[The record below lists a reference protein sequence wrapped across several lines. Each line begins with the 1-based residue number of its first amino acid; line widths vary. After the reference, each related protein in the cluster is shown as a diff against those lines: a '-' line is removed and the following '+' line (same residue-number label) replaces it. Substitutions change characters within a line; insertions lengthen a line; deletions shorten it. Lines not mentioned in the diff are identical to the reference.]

1 MMLRRI
7 ETQAALAETTERG
20 KFGVRAVAQLSA
32 HMGVLFDTMEMN
44 FSWAINWPS
53 GWAAMVMFSDKV
65 SVPAH
70 VLVRFL
76 DKEAVLLNIETERYF
91 GLDETGARM
100 WQLATTAANIDAAYQ
115 ALLSEY
121 DVDGETLR
129 EHLSELLEKLAG
141 NGLLTMTPS
150 DVGTTAAI

>member
-1 MMLRRI
+1 
-7 ETQAALAETTERG
+7 
-20 KFGVRAVAQLSA
+20 
-32 HMGVLFDTMEMN
+32 
-44 FSWAINWPS
+44 
-53 GWAAMVMFSDKV
+53 MVMFSDKV
-65 SVPAH
+65 SIPAH

-100 WQLATTAANIDAAYQ
+100 WQLATTSTNIDAAYQ

-121 DVDGETLR
+121 DADAETLR
-129 EHLSELLEKLAG
+129 EDLIELLEKFAE

-150 DVGTTAAI
+150 DVGTAPTI

>member
-1 MMLRRI
+1 MSRRI
-7 ETQAALAETTERG
+7 ETQAPLAQITERG
-20 KFGVRAVAQLSA
+20 VFGEGGVGQLFCA
-32 HMGVLFDTMEMN
+32 CRGAIRYNGNEFR
-44 FSWAINWPS
+44 WAISWPG
-53 GWAAMVMFSDKV
+53 GWTALVRFSDKV
-65 SVPAH
+65 MVPAH

-115 ALLSEY
+115 TLLGEY

-129 EHLSELLEKLAG
+129 EHLSELLEKLAN

-150 DVGTTAAI
+150 DVGTTSTI

>member
-7 ETQAALAETTERG
+7 ERLGNNRARRIPDEGRVRQFNATQAAS
-20 KFGVRAVAQLSA
+20 LS
-32 HMGVLFDTMEMN
+32 DTMEMS
-44 FSWAINWPS
+44 FSGAINWAS
-53 GWAAMVMFSDKV
+53 GWAAMVLFSDKV

-100 WQLATTAANIDAAYQ
+100 WQLATTSANIDAAYH

-121 DVDGETLR
+121 DVDAEMLR
-129 EHLSELLEKLAG
+129 EHLSDLLEKLVD
-141 NGLLTMTPS
+141 NGLLTVTSS
-150 DVGTTAAI
+150 DVGTPPAI

>member
-1 MMLRRI
+1 
-7 ETQAALAETTERG
+7 
-20 KFGVRAVAQLSA
+20 
-32 HMGVLFDTMEMN
+32 
-44 FSWAINWPS
+44 
-53 GWAAMVMFSDKV
+53 MVMFSDKV
-65 SVPAH
+65 IVPAQ

-115 ALLSEY
+115 ELLSEY

-129 EHLSELLEKLAG
+129 VHFSELLEKLAE
-141 NGLLTMTPS
+141 NGLLTMTSS
-150 DVGTTAAI
+150 DVGTAPAI

>member
-1 MMLRRI
+1 
-7 ETQAALAETTERG
+7 
-20 KFGVRAVAQLSA
+20 
-32 HMGVLFDTMEMN
+32 
-44 FSWAINWPS
+44 
-53 GWAAMVMFSDKV
+53 MVMFSVKV

-100 WQLATTAANIDAAYQ
+100 WQLATMAANIEAAYQ

-121 DVDGETLR
+121 DVEAELLR
-129 EHLSELLEKLAG
+129 EHLSELLEKLAE
-141 NGLLTMTPS
+141 NGLLIMTPS
-150 DVGTTAAI
+150 DVGTASAI

>member
-1 MMLRRI
+1 
-7 ETQAALAETTERG
+7 
-20 KFGVRAVAQLSA
+20 
-32 HMGVLFDTMEMN
+32 
-44 FSWAINWPS
+44 
-53 GWAAMVMFSDKV
+53 MVMFSDKV
-65 SVPAH
+65 NVPGH

-121 DVDGETLR
+121 DVDAQTLR
-129 EHLSELLEKLAG
+129 EHLSELLEKLAD
-141 NGLLTMTPS
+141 NGLLTVTSS
-150 DVGTTAAI
+150 DVGTASAI

>member
-7 ETQAALAETTERG
+7 ETQAALAEITERG
-20 KFGVRAVAQLSA
+20 VFEEGGVRQLFCA
-32 HMGVLFDTMEMN
+32 CRGAIRYNGNELR
-44 FSWAINWPS
+44 WAINWPG
-53 GWAAMVMFSDKV
+53 GWTAMVMFSDKV
-65 SVPAH
+65 MVPAH

-100 WQLATTAANIDAAYQ
+100 WQLATTAASIDAAYQ
-115 ALLSEY
+115 ALLNEY

-129 EHLSELLEKLAG
+129 EHLSELLEKLAD

-150 DVGTTAAI
+150 DVGTTSTI

>member
-1 MMLRRI
+1 MLRKGGRYPI
-7 ETQAALAETTERG
+7 
-20 KFGVRAVAQLSA
+20 QL
-32 HMGVLFDTMEMN
+32 GIIPGEDID
-44 FSWAINWPS
+44 WAS

-100 WQLATTAANIDAAYQ
+100 WQLATTATNIDAAYQ

-129 EHLSELLEKLAG
+129 EHLSELFKKLAD

-150 DVGTTAAI
+150 DVGTASAI